1 MSSRVLIPALALT
14 LAGCAV
20 EHADRTAQRPA
31 SGAAQSPVMAQ
42 QGGARSGPMHQVFAR
57 LRDTVAAG
65 VERISLSIV
74 LAPEMDR
81 SAQRAALQAVL
92 DAQRHDDST
101 LAAIRVLGFYP
112 PPAGHGNG
120 AHASGGVTMVPSALI
135 EWVPTAGGWNGV
147 NAGNAR
153 AAHTTDEL
161 FVSDLPNHQHGHG
174 AGTAR

>member
-1 MSSRVLIPALALT
+1 
-14 LAGCAV
+14 
-20 EHADRTAQRPA
+20 
-31 SGAAQSPVMAQ
+31 
-42 QGGARSGPMHQVFAR
+42 MHQVFAR

-65 VERISLSIV
+65 VERISLSIL

-112 PPAGHGNG
+112 PPAAHGT
-120 AHASGGVTMVPSALI
+120 HPSGGMTMVPSALI
-135 EWVPTAGGWNGV
+135 EWVPAGGWNGV
-147 NAGNAR
+147 NAGNAH